1 MTKSGW
7 GIQLFLLAGMLLTVF
22 IHPVIDQLIDQREVQ
37 PAILDGVDGSGK
49 EYTVSEGDY
58 RLAEPLVIEGHG
70 TSNEPIVITV
80 EGVFHQP
87 TSEPAIIIKGDWIK
101 LIGIEVD
108 GSNDVV
114 SQPAI
119 TITNASNIL
128 IQDCNIHSGTGN
140 GILIT
145 NGANNVEIDN
155 CTISNMDEL
164 ANGIYNPIPQI
175 LFCLLGIGSLVVTI
189 YNPEKSIPIA
199 MIGAL
204 ILVSVTPL
212 AHNQF
217 FRGDG
222 RDSHGIA
229 IMSGT
234 SNVHIH
240 DCEIWGNSGDSIQI
254 VYVGPS
260 NAIPADNVLIE
271 NNTLWGNREESI
283 DVKTSSNV
291 KIINNQFSGSRSA
304 TTSSGGKLVVI
315 HGNPMNVEVSN
326 NEFSWASR
334 GISSHA
340 ANTPKYQEW
349 PKLPVN
355 ISINNNSF
363 DLIDGGMFGDGIVV
377 DVYDSRNVIVENNTY
392 DDVGIFFMDREK
404 PESVVI
410 VRDNI
415 EQSIDDREEP
425 EFYGN
430 IPEWGAYLAQN
441 LVLLSIPVGGILYFV
456 RKR

>member
-1 MTKSGW
+1 M
-7 GIQLFLLAGMLLTVF
+7 FLLAGLLLVVF

-37 PAILDGVDGSGK
+37 PAILDEVEGSGK
-49 EYTVSEGDY
+49 EYTVSEGEY
-58 RLAEPLVIEGHG
+58 HLAEPLVIEGHG
-70 TSNEPIVITV
+70 TSDEPIVITV

-87 TSEPAIIIKGDWIK
+87 TSEPAIVIKGDWIR
-101 LIGIEVD
+101 LIGMEID
-108 GSNDVV
+108 GSNDAV

-119 TITNASNIL
+119 VIMNASNIL
-128 IQDCNIHSGTGN
+128 IQDCNIYGGTGN
-140 GILIT
+140 GILIASGT
-145 NGANNVEIDN
+145 DNVEIDN
-155 CTISNMDEL
+155 CTISDMDEL
-164 ANGIYNPIPQI
+164 ANGLYHPAPQI
-175 LFCLLGIGSLVVTI
+175 LFCLLGIGSLAVTI
-189 YNPEKSIPIA
+189 YAPKKTIPLA

-204 ILVSVTPL
+204 ILISVTPL

-229 IMSGT
+229 VMHGT
-234 SNVHIH
+234 SNIHIH
-240 DCEIWGNSGDSIQI
+240 DCEIWGNSGDSIQV
-254 VYVGPS
+254 VYSGSSDLV
-260 NAIPADNVLIE
+260 PADNVLIE

-283 DVKTSSNV
+283 DIKTSSNV
-291 KIINNQFSGSRSA
+291 KIINNKFSGSRSS

-315 HGNPMNVEVSN
+315 HGNPMNIEVSN

-340 ANTPKYQEW
+340 ANTPKYEEW
-349 PKLPVN
+349 PQLPVN

-363 DLIDGGMFGDGIVV
+363 DLIDGGMLGDGIVV
-377 DVYDSRNVIVENNTY
+377 DVYDSQNVVVENNIY
-392 DDVGIFFMDREK
+392 DDVGIFFMDRGK

-410 VRDNI
+410 VSDNV
-415 EQSIDDREEP
+415 EQDIVDVAEP

-430 IPEWGAYLAQN
+430 LPEWGAYLAQN
-441 LVLLSIPVGGILYFV
+441 LLLLSAPVAGIRYLV